1 MKAPV
6 DAARLLRQS
15 NPVPDD
21 AFAGAAGDSL
31 GRATFER
38 IISRSPDAARITA
51 RPLRRW
57 RFALRWTAAAAALAA
72 AAVALA
78 AIELPDGTEGPAA
91 AAASVVKRVDS
102 ALSAAGPG
110 EIAQMTVASS
120 GGTGVVTTTKEW
132 SYGDRW
138 RAVTY
143 SPAGHPVYD
152 EGSSTAFSYIA
163 VSYPTQTWARQPGSP
178 DAPVPGSSG
187 CERVAGALP
196 LLLQPGLP
204 GTGFS
209 ASSRPATV
217 ARELRAAISCG
228 TLIVAGRQR
237 AGGVEA
243 IKLASSPDSQIPE
256 TIWVSPD
263 TYLPVRV
270 VARAAAKPGAPWL
283 TADITW
289 LRPTG
294 QNLAKLTVP
303 IPAGFRQ
310 VPAGSPKPK

>member
-1 MKAPV
+1 MPDEIDLLRLFRNEMPGPSTDAWARARAAV
-6 DAARLLRQS
+6 AAARSEEPR
-15 NPVPDD
+15 
-21 AFAGAAGDSL
+21 
-31 GRATFER
+31 
-38 IISRSPDAARITA
+38 ARIQNEK
-51 RPLRRW
+51 RRG
-57 RFALRWTAAAAALAA
+57 RRRRASLAVATGAAAAAALA
-72 AAVALA
+72 VTVVVV
-78 AIELPDGTEGPAA
+78 PGGTGGPTAA
-91 AAASVVKRVDS
+91 AADVVQRVDR
-102 ALSAAGPG
+102 ALDAAGPG
-110 EIAQMTVASS
+110 EIAQMTVTSS
-120 GGTGVVTTTKEW
+120 GGAPAATTTKEW

-143 SPAGHPVYD
+143 SPARHPVYD
-152 EGSSTAFSYIA
+152 EGSSTASSYVA
-163 VSYPTQTWARQPGSP
+163 VSYQTQTWARQPGNP

-209 ASSRPATV
+209 ASSLPATV

-228 TLIVAGRQR
+228 TLSVAGRQR
-237 AGGVEA
+237 AGGIEA
-243 IKLASSPDSQIPE
+243 IKLTSSPDSQIRE

-270 VARAAAKPGAPWL
+270 VARAVGKPGASWL

-289 LRPTG
+289 LRPTE
-294 QNLAKLTVP
+294 QNLARLTVP

-310 VPAGSPKPK
+310 VPAGLFCTKPRYVC